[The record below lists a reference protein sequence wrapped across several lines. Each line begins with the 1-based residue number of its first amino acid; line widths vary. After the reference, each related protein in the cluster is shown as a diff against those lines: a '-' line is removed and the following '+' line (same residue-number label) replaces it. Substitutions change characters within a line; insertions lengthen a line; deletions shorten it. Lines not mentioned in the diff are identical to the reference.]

1 MGIGA
6 LLATTLKKLP
16 WRLLAVAAIERAP
29 ELFQKARECLQ
40 RPGDQQLGETAA
52 ETELHA
58 RLARLEGLLLQQE
71 ELIGKQATDSALLK
85 KRCAALESRLFRF
98 KIGSG
103 ALCVVVMIL
112 LSLVLK

>member
-6 LLATTLKKLP
+6 LLATTVKKLP
-16 WRLLAVAAIERAP
+16 WRVLAVAVIERAP

-40 RPGDQQLGETAA
+40 RPGEQQPGEAAA

-71 ELIGKQATDSALLK
+71 ELIRKQAADSTLLE
-85 KRCAALESRLFRF
+85 KRCAALETRLFRF
-98 KIGSG
+98 KIVCG

-112 LSLVLK
+112 LALLLT